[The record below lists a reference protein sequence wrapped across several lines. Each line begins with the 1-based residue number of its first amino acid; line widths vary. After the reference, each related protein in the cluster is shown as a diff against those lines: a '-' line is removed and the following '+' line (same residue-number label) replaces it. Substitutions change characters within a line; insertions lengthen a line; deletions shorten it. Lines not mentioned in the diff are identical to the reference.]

1 MGPLVPDIVTNE
13 LNLVVA
19 LLIGVAFG
27 FVLEQAGFSSSRK
40 LTGLFYGTDFTV
52 LRVFFTAGVTAMT
65 GVLLLSKAGLLDA
78 SVIYI
83 HPTYVQSALIGG
95 LIMGVGFVVGGFC
108 PGTSF
113 CAMSVGRIDAMVFV
127 GGGLAG
133 VFAFGEAFPVVRGL
147 YQAGSLGDPTVPA
160 YFGISP
166 GVVLVAMIAVAIA
179 AFVFTSSIE
188 RRVNP
193 RSPATAF
200 HAGRHR
206 LAALAL
212 LVAGVA
218 VAAWPDYQARL
229 LAKASDEQL
238 RLVNPIDRMTP
249 DEVAFRIVDADPSL
263 LLVDVRPVEAFAKWT
278 LPGAVSIPP
287 SDLFGRGLPPELS
300 HVQRRKVFFADDE
313 RQAEEAATL
322 ARLLGYENVA
332 VLEGGLTQFK
342 ATILEASG
350 SPVNGG
356 RADSALQAF
365 RVQAAQKIL
374 TLASARTAKPAPR
387 KPKKIA
393 GGCGV

>member
-1 MGPLVPDIVTNE
+1 MGPLVPDLVTNE

-19 LLIGVAFG
+19 LLIGIAFG
-27 FVLEQAGFSSSRK
+27 YILEQAGFSSSRK

-83 HPTYVQSALIGG
+83 HPTFVQSAIAGG

-113 CAMSVGRIDAMVFV
+113 CAASVGRIDAMVFIA
-127 GGGLAG
+127 GGLSG
-133 VFAFGEAFPVVRGL
+133 VFLFGEAFPAVRGI

-160 YFGISP
+160 YFGIPP
-166 GVVLVAMIAVAIA
+166 GIVLVAMIAIAIG

-193 RSPATAF
+193 ASPATTF
-200 HAGRHR
+200 NVSRHR
-206 LAALAL
+206 IAAVAL
-212 LVAGVA
+212 LVVGAV
-218 VAAWPDYQARL
+218 VAAWPDYRDRL
-229 LAKASDEQL
+229 LARASDEEY
-238 RLVNPIDRMTP
+238 RSAIPIDRMTP

-263 LLVDVRPVEAFAKWT
+263 LLVDVRAAEAFAEWT
-278 LPGAVSIPP
+278 LPGAVSLSPP
-287 SDLFGRGLPPELS
+287 DLFGRGLPAELS
-300 HVQRRKVFFADDE
+300 HLHRRKVFFADD
-313 RQAEEAATL
+313 QQKAEEAAAL

-332 VLEGGLTQFK
+332 VLEGGLPQFR
-342 ATILEASG
+342 ATILDASRG
-350 SPVNGG
+350 AS
-356 RADSALQAF
+356 ADPAVRAF
-365 RVQAAQKIL
+365 RVQAGQRIL
-374 TLASARTAKPAPR
+374 TLANARTAKPTVR